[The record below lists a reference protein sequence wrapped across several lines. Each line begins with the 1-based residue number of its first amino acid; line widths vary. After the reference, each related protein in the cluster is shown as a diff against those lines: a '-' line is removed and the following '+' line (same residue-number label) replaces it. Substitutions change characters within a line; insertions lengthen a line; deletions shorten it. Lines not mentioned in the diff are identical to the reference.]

1 MAKFTLSPWSST
13 FPRLFPECW
22 CHWQPPSL
30 LNIPCPAAVSVL
42 LLRNVSTRWQHFRI
56 PHSNG
61 AKGALMKPAFLSC
74 HLECHVAEER
84 PRASIPLTL
93 PLWQTLISEKSL
105 SLRWLSFLGEGF
117 EKGNWN
123 RDPHQG
129 ETWRPAGFSK
139 LVQRRGLTIPG
150 MH

>member
-1 MAKFTLSPWSST
+1 M
-13 FPRLFPECW
+13 
-22 CHWQPPSL
+22 
-30 LNIPCPAAVSVL
+30 
-42 LLRNVSTRWQHFRI
+42 
-56 PHSNG
+56 
-61 AKGALMKPAFLSC
+61 
-74 HLECHVAEER
+74 
-84 PRASIPLTL
+84 
-93 PLWQTLISEKSL
+93 LISEKSL

-139 LVQRRGLTIPG
+139 LFQRRGLTIPG